1 MRFRPSVLSLAISS
15 LLFGHLTFA
24 DQSIEEVVITGNK
37 MRGAFGE
44 KSGIPLEKMPQS
56 VQVIDQKEIASLGA
70 VSIGDLLRQVPSAN
84 PGYSRVGA
92 WQSFSLK
99 VRGFLADQ
107 MRNGMRQRY
116 YEDVDA
122 SAMSDIERV
131 EVLKGP
137 SGVLYGHSAVGGIVS
152 IVTKRPQ
159 ENFSASNSLT
169 LGSDQQRVLAGD
181 ITGGLTD
188 NISARLT
195 GEFEDSDT
203 FIDRQPMKRT
213 NLGFSLTHQMG
224 DNIQGNLVT
233 EYIKRETKRYAGL
246 PASVVLGD
254 LIDLDISLDLAEPS
268 FTDMQADA
276 PLLQYWVDIKLNDN
290 WSLTPRFQY
299 QEFNTEFGEIR
310 LRDPDANNPYLIT
323 RNGRWGEENDDY
335 TIAQLDLNG
344 EFNTGGLEHQILL
357 GYERGWERGRF
368 TQYNIAA
375 GDVAVIDVRNPQYS
389 YTNRQPVLNFAYDN
403 FYDLDT
409 KAIYIQD
416 QITITEKLNVIAAT
430 RYSDYASNNGT
441 WGESSLDEVPTD
453 STIWQI
459 GGTYQFNSEWSL
471 YAGFNTG
478 FDIEST
484 AGSRTKNG
492 VPLDPEESQQTEM
505 GLRFKQSNFSGSVS
519 LFRIERMN
527 VATSDPAD
535 PDFMINAGEQK
546 ADGIELEAEW
556 SLNSHI
562 QLLLGYAYIDGEIT
576 HSNDGDQG
584 SRIGDLPEH
593 NTKLDIRYQLN
604 DNWNFRAGW
613 NSISDRL
620 LTNGSNYELDAYQLI
635 NAGIGYQ
642 QSDWSANLFLNNL
655 LDEEY
660 YSASGN
666 RFVVIPGDPRSA
678 SFRLTKSW

>member
-15 LLFGHLTFA
+15 LLFGQLSFA
-24 DQSIEEVVITGNK
+24 DQPIEEVVVTDNK

-56 VQVIDQKEIASLGA
+56 VQLLDQKEIASLGA

-99 VRGFLADQ
+99 IRGFLADQ

-122 SAMSDIERV
+122 SAISNIERV

-169 LGSDQQRVLAGD
+169 LGSDQQRVLSGD
-181 ITGGLTD
+181 VTGSLTD
-188 NISARLT
+188 DVSARLT
-195 GEFEDSDT
+195 GELEDSDT
-203 FIDRQPMKRT
+203 FIDHQPMKRT
-213 NLGFSLTHQMG
+213 NLGFSLTHDIG
-224 DNIQGNLVT
+224 DSAQGNLVT

-246 PASVVLGD
+246 PASVVLTD
-254 LIDLDISLDLAEPS
+254 LTELDSSLDLGESS

-276 PLLQYWVDIKLNDN
+276 PLLQYWVDIKLNEN
-290 WSLTPRFQY
+290 WSITPRFQY
-299 QEFNTEFGEIR
+299 QEFNTEFGEVR
-310 LRDPDANNPYLIT
+310 LRGAVDEDVNPFLID
-323 RNGRWGEENDDY
+323 RNGRWGKENDDY

-344 EFNTGGLEHQILL
+344 EFSTGLIEHQVLL
-357 GYERGWERGRF
+357 GYEHGWERGRF
-368 TQYNIAA
+368 TQYNITDIA
-375 GDVAVIDVRNPQYS
+375 DIDVRNPQYS
-389 YTNRQPVLNFAYDN
+389 YSNRDPVLNFDYDR

-409 KAIYIQD
+409 KAVYIQD
-416 QITITEKLNVIAAT
+416 QITITDKLNVIAAT

-471 YAGFNTG
+471 YTGFNTG

-484 AGSRTKNG
+484 AGSRTKDG
-492 VPLDPEESQQTEM
+492 VPLDPEESQQTEI
-505 GLRFKQSNFSGSVS
+505 GLRFKQTNFSGSVS
-519 LFRIERMN
+519 LFRIERVN

-556 SLNSHI
+556 SITPQI
-562 QLLLGYAYIDGEIT
+562 QLLAGYAYLDGEIIR
-576 HSNDGDQG
+576 SNDGDQG
-584 SRIGDLPEH
+584 ARIGDLPEH
-593 NTKLDIRYQLN
+593 NAKLDIRYQLN
-604 DNWNFRAGW
+604 DNWNLRAG
-613 NSISDRL
+613 SSYISDRL
-620 LTNGSNYELDAYQLI
+620 LTNASNYELDAYQLI
-635 NAGIGYQ
+635 NASIGYQ
-642 QSDWSANLFLNNL
+642 QQDWSATLFLNNL

-666 RFVVIPGDPRSA
+666 RFVVIPGDPRSF
-678 SFRLTKSW
+678 SFRLNKSW

>member
-1 MRFRPSVLSLAISS
+1 MRFRPSLLSFAVSS
-15 LLFGHLTFA
+15 LLFGHLSFA
-24 DQSIEEVVITGNK
+24 DQPIEEVVITGNK

-56 VQVIDQKEIASLGA
+56 VQLLDQKEIASLGA

-99 VRGFLADQ
+99 IRGFLADQ

-122 SAMSDIERV
+122 SAISNIERV

-169 LGSDQQRVLAGD
+169 LGSDQQRVLSGD
-181 ITGGLTD
+181 VTGSLTD
-188 NISARLT
+188 DVSARLT
-195 GEFEDSDT
+195 GELEDSDT
-203 FIDRQPMKRT
+203 FIDHQPMKRT
-213 NLGFSLTHQMG
+213 NLGFSLTHDIG
-224 DNIQGNLVT
+224 DSAQGNLVT

-246 PASVVLGD
+246 PASVVLTD
-254 LIDLDISLDLAEPS
+254 LTELDSSLDLGESS

-290 WSLTPRFQY
+290 WSVTPRFQY
-299 QEFNTEFGEIR
+299 QEFNAKFGEIR

-335 TIAQLDLNG
+335 TIAQLDFNG
-344 EFNTGGLEHQILL
+344 EFNTGGLEHQVLL
-357 GYERGWERGRF
+357 GYEQGWERGRF

-375 GDVAVIDVRNPQYS
+375 GDVAAIDVRNPQYS
-389 YTNRQPVLNFAYDN
+389 YTNREPVLNFAYDN

-416 QITITEKLNVIAAT
+416 QITITDKLNVIAAT

-453 STIWQI
+453 STIWQL

-471 YAGFNTG
+471 YTGFNTG

-492 VPLDPEESQQTEM
+492 VPLDPEESQQTEI
-505 GLRFKQSNFSGSVS
+505 GLRFKQTNFSGSVS
-519 LFRIERMN
+519 LFRIERVN
-527 VATSDPAD
+527 VAVAD
-535 PDFMINAGEQK
+535 PNNLDFMINAGK
-546 ADGIELEAEW
+546 ISVDGVEFESKINIATNL
-556 SLNSHI
+556 SLVS
-562 QLLLGYAYIDGEIT
+562 GYAYFSENHDSEID
-576 HSNDGDQG
+576 
-584 SRIGDLPEH
+584 DLPKQTVNMGIQYNLTDELKIRSGW
-593 NTKLDIRYQLN
+593 NYVDSRMLNVGSEYKLD
-604 DNWNFRAGW
+604 
-613 NSISDRL
+613 S
-620 LTNGSNYELDAYQLI
+620 YQLI
-635 NAGIGYQ
+635 NASIGYQ
-642 QSDWSANLFLNNL
+642 QQDWSATLFLNNL

-666 RFVVIPGDPRSA
+666 RFVVIPGDPCSF
-678 SFRLTKSW
+678 SFRLNKSW